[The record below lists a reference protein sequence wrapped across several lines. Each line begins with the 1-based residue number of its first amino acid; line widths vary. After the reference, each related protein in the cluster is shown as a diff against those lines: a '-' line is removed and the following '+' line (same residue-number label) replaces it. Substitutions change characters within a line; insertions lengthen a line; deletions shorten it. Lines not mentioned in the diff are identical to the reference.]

1 MVRTAAVVP
10 EQQYFIFASLSPS
23 PGQRRFA
30 VAVLLALLVAFV
42 ITEGP
47 LSTIQLGRIDAF
59 VPAYATAMFVTDSIT
74 AVLLFAQFSILRSR
88 ALLAIASGYLYT
100 ALIVIPW
107 MLTFPGVFAPDG
119 LLGAGLQTTSWLYTL
134 WHAGFAMFVI
144 AYALLRDADPA
155 RRLWRG
161 SAAAAI
167 LLSVAVTAAVVCA
180 VAYIVTAGDA
190 LLPRINLDPIHFST
204 LWLYIASCLALLSAF
219 ALIVLWARRRSVLD
233 LWLMVVMSAY
243 VIEICLIAFPIPAR
257 FTFGWYAGRFF
268 GLLSSSLLL
277 FVLLYEITILYAH
290 LLRAVLA
297 QRREREARLMTG
309 DAVSATIAHEVK
321 QPLSGM
327 ITNADAGLSWLD
339 RPTPNLDQAKSAFS
353 LIVADG
359 HRAAAVIESIRA
371 IFKKDAGNRASLDIN
386 DLIAEALALTR
397 GELLRHRILVE
408 AEPNAQLPQIRGDR
422 IQLQQVLLNLI
433 TNAIDSMAG
442 KDGMRVLRVKT
453 EVGDGPSVIVSVA
466 DTGTGIGSQE
476 LERIFNPLFTTKSGG
491 MGMGL
496 SICRSIIEAHDGRL
510 WVTPNK
516 PEGAIFQFML
526 LAYGATS
533 VGASQRQQPDD
544 LLPGSLRRERS
555 DAQASGSGQQRSLR
569 NLNG

>member
-1 MVRTAAVVP
+1 MVNTAAAFP
-10 EQQYFIFASLSPS
+10 EEQRFILSSLSPS
-23 PGQRRFA
+23 RAQRRLALA
-30 VAVLLALLVAFV
+30 VVLALLGSFI
-42 ITEGP
+42 ITDGL
-47 LSTIQLGRIDAF
+47 LSTFQLGRIDAF
-59 VPAYATAMFVTDSIT
+59 VPTYATAMFVTDSIT

-107 MLTFPGVFAPDG
+107 MLTFPGVFTPGG

-161 SAAAAI
+161 SAATAI
-167 LLSVAVTAAVVCA
+167 LLSVAVTAAVVGA
-180 VAYIVTAGDA
+180 VTYAVTAGDA

-204 LWLYIASCLALLSAF
+204 VWLYIASCLALLSAF
-219 ALIVLWARRRSVLD
+219 ALFVLWLRRRSVLD
-233 LWLMVVMSAY
+233 LWLMVVMCAY

-257 FTFGWYAGRFF
+257 FSFGWYAGRFF

-277 FVLLYEITILYAH
+277 FVLLYEITILYAQ
-290 LLRAVLA
+290 LLRAGLA
-297 QRREREARLMTG
+297 ERREREARLMTG

-327 ITNADAGLSWLD
+327 ITNADAGLNWLD
-339 RPTPNLDQAKSAFS
+339 RPIPHLDQAKAAFNQ
-353 LIVADG
+353 IIADG

-371 IFKKDAGNRASLDIN
+371 IFKKDTRNRTSLDIN

-397 GELLRHRILVE
+397 GDLQRQRILVH
-408 AEPNAQLPQIRGDR
+408 AEPNAQLPQVSGDR

-433 TNAIDSMAG
+433 ANAIDAMAA
-442 KDGMRVLRVKT
+442 KDGARTLRVRSD
-453 EVGDGPSVIVSVA
+453 VHDGGGVIVSVA
-466 DTGTGIGSQE
+466 DTGTGIGSQD

-496 SICRSIIEAHDGRL
+496 SICRAIIEAHDGRL
-510 WVTPNK
+510 WVAPNK
-516 PEGAIFQFML
+516 PEGAVFQFML
-526 LAYGATS
+526 LADGATS
-533 VGASQRQQPDD
+533 AAGTSRRAQT
-544 LLPGSLRRERS
+544 GELRPVSR
-555 DAQASGSGQQRSLR
+555 L
-569 NLNG
+569 